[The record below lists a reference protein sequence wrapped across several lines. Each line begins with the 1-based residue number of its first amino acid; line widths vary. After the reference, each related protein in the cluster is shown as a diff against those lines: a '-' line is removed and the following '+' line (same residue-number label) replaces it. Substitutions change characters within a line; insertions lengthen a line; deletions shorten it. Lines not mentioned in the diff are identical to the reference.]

1 MRLASS
7 RVLAAPGGLFAMC
20 SRILWNTN
28 QLAVVVSRTMD
39 WPGGTDPK
47 IAVFPRGVMR
57 NGSLIDGFVAVAGY
71 PANWTSRYGSMVTT
85 AFSMGAAD
93 GFNECGLG
101 AHLLY
106 LKAADFGPRD
116 ASRPGLQAT
125 LWAQFVLDNAATV
138 EEALAVLETVQ
149 LVLAEPRGYKTTVH
163 LAIEDSRGDSAII
176 EYVGGKP
183 VTHHGDKYRIMT
195 NDPIY
200 DKQLELLKKLDLS
213 KPSSSM
219 PLPGNVRATDRFQ
232 RAAYYAALLPEPKN
246 EREAIAAV
254 LAIARNV
261 SIPFGAPYAGVGIY
275 NTEYRTAINLSKKRY
290 FFELSTS
297 PNVIWVDLSKFDLSR
312 GSPVMMLN
320 PDNVELSGNV
330 TESFEKVAMGPF

>member
-1 MRLASS
+1 
-7 RVLAAPGGLFAMC
+7 MC

-28 QLAVVVSRTMD
+28 QFAVVVSRTMD
-39 WPGGTDPK
+39 WPGGTDPT
-47 IAVFPRGVMR
+47 IVVFQRGVMR
-57 NGSLIDGFVAVAGY
+57 NGSPVEDSVTIAGY
-71 PANWTSRYGSMVTT
+71 PANWTSRYGNMVTT

-93 GFNECGLG
+93 GFIESGLG
-101 AHLLY
+101 AHLPY

-138 EEALAVLETVQ
+138 EEAVAALETVQ
-149 LVLAEPRGYKTTVH
+149 LVLTEAHGNKSTVH

-176 EYVGGKP
+176 VGGKP
-183 VTHHGDKYRIMT
+183 VTHHGGEYRIMT

-200 DKQLELLKKLDLS
+200 DAQLELLKKLDLS

-232 RAAYYAALLPEPKN
+232 GAAYYAALLPEPKN
-246 EREAIAAV
+246 ERQAITAV

-261 SIPFGAPYAGVGIY
+261 SIPFGAPYAGAGIY
-275 NTEYRTAINLSKKRY
+275 NTKYRTTINLSKKRY

-297 PNVIWVDLSKFDLSR
+297 PNVILVDLTKFDLSR
-312 GSPVMMLN
+312 GAPVMTLN

-330 TESFEKVAMGPF
+330 TESFGKAAMAPF